1 MEKNNKHYLIILV
14 LFFSILFFFSKSFA
28 NENVNFLSLKN
39 NKVNLRQGPSFEY
52 PIKLTYKKKYLPIL
66 ILDKS
71 ETWRKIKDFE
81 SNFGWIHVSQLS
93 KKKSAINK
101 KNNSVLYKKPTIYSK
116 PIAKL
121 EIGRLVLIKRCQV
134 NGVKLLL
141 VALVD
146 GFIKI
151 LYGEKLI
158 KIFKFYFRSK
168 RSRFITFVHA
178 DIKSA
183 RNLVLESSEA

>member
-1 MEKNNKHYLIILV
+1 MKKNSKHYLIILV
-14 LFFSILFFFSKSFA
+14 LFFSILFFFPKSFA

-81 SNFGWIHVSQLS
+81 SNSGWIHVSQLS

-121 EIGRLVLIKRCQV
+121 EIGRLVLIKKCQA
-134 NGVKLLL
+134 KWC
-141 VALVD
+141 
-146 GFIKI
+146 KI
-151 LYGEKLI
+151 TSGDFSGWVYKNSLWG
-158 KIFKFYFRSK
+158 KI
-168 RSRFITFVHA
+168 
-178 DIKSA
+178 
-183 RNLVLESSEA
+183 N